1 MENISLKTT
10 LRCCPLSLVT
20 ALQPSWS
27 RVCLPLTSYEM
38 RSRVSLDCISMFPSR
53 ESPPLKYTASFLF
66 LSHTSQQQV
75 DAIELGRIGGVDAAH
90 RHAKQ
95 LQRERGGG
103 EQHEV
108 AHGRECEFG
117 RRRQ

>member
-1 MENISLKTT
+1 
-10 LRCCPLSLVT
+10 
-20 ALQPSWS
+20 
-27 RVCLPLTSYEM
+27 
-38 RSRVSLDCISMFPSR
+38 MFPSR

-75 DAIELGRIGGVDAAH
+75 DAVELGRIGGVDAAH

-117 RRRQ
+117 RRRQWNIDKNSSLEAVNVKYKLSVEMGETKNFGTGILTR